1 MNKIN
6 VLINANKKKNK
17 NRYNNEYRSMQ
28 NLLNLIKKDKEQS
41 AFVEKNLSYK
51 NQVYKIIK

>member
-17 NRYNNEYRSMQ
+17 NRYNNEFRSMQ
-28 NLLNLIKKDKEQS
+28 NLLNLIKKDKELS
-41 AFVEKNLSYK
+41 AFVEKNLACK

>member
-41 AFVEKNLSYK
+41 AFVEKNLAY
-51 NQVYKIIK
+51 